1 MGVGIAAGAGAAEN
15 MTVDRK
21 SSRVALLGRAMRL
34 VWQSAPA
41 ATLAKA
47 PVLCIQGV
55 LPIVALYLT
64 KLLIDTITAGASSP
78 NPDFARVLWLIAGLG
93 GVALAAALCTSLAT
107 FIGEAQEHAVTDY
120 TVSLLLAKS
129 VAVDLAHYENST
141 YYDTL
146 HRAQQEASYR
156 PMRVVNGLA
165 QLAQSGVALTALV
178 GLLFSLHWIIAV
190 VLVAAA
196 LPGTLL
202 RLHYSRRLY
211 EWQRR
216 ATPVERQSWYFHGL
230 LTGDA
235 HAKEVRL
242 FDFGSLFIQR
252 VDDLRRKL
260 RRLRLRLTAGRAIGE
275 LTGEVASMLAIFG
288 ALAYIAHETLYG
300 AITVGSLVMYYQAFQ
315 SGQAYLREVFGA
327 LAHLYEDALFLG
339 NLFEFLAVQPR
350 IVEPPAARTLPQPM
364 QRGIEFNHVRLVYG
378 GSDRPVVDDITMTIR
393 PGEHIALVGANG
405 AGKTTLVKLLC
416 RLYDPTEGTITLDGI
431 DLRELS
437 LAALRRQISVVFQ
450 DFAHYDLTMRE
461 NIWLGNVQLALNDR
475 KIVTAAQAAGA
486 EALIDKLPH
495 GYDTRLGKWFDDEQ
509 ELSVGEWQKV
519 ALARA
524 FVRDAQILVLDEPT
538 SALDPAAE
546 YEVFCRFRQLAAG
559 RTTILISHRFSTV
572 RMADRIYVLTNG
584 RFSES
589 GSHDELLARGGEY
602 ARMFELQATSYR

>member
-1 MGVGIAAGAGAAEN
+1 

-21 SSRVALLGRAMRL
+21 SSRLLLLGRAVRL

-47 PVLCIQGV
+47 ALLCIQGV
-55 LPIVALYLT
+55 LPIITLYLT
-64 KLLIDTITAGASSP
+64 KLLIDAVTAGASSP
-78 NPDFARVLWLIAGLG
+78 NPDFAHVLWLVAGLG
-93 GVALAAALCTSLAT
+93 GVALAGALCLSLAT
-107 FIGEAQEHAVTDY
+107 FFGEAQEHAVTDY
-120 TVSLLLAKS
+120 AVSLLLAKS

-146 HRAQQEASYR
+146 HRAQREASYR

-165 QLAQSGVALTALV
+165 QLAQSGVALVALV
-178 GLLFSLHWIIAV
+178 GLLFSLHWVIAV

-202 RLHYSRRLY
+202 RLNYSHRFY

-216 ATPVERQSWYFHGL
+216 ATPVERQTWYFHGL

-252 VDDLRRKL
+252 VNDLRRNL
-260 RRLRLRLTAGRAIGE
+260 RRLRLRLTGGRAIGE
-275 LTGEVASMLAIFG
+275 LTGEVASIFAIFG
-288 ALAYIAHETLYG
+288 ALAFIAHETLYG
-300 AITVGSLVMYYQAFQ
+300 AITVGSLVMYYQAFH
-315 SGQAYLREVFGA
+315 SGQTYLREVFGA

-339 NLFEFLAVQPR
+339 NLFEFLDVQPR
-350 IVEPPAARTLPQPM
+350 IVEPSAARALPQPM
-364 QRGIEFNHVRLVYG
+364 QRGIAFNHVRLTYG
-378 GSDRPVVDDITMTIR
+378 GSDRPVLDDITMTIR

-450 DFAHYDLTMRE
+450 DFAHYDLTVRE
-461 NIWLGNVQLALNDR
+461 NIWLGNILLEPDDR
-475 KIVTAAQAAGA
+475 KIAAAAHAAGA
-486 EALIDKLPH
+486 ETMIGRLPH
-495 GYDTRLGKWFDDEQ
+495 GYETRLGKWFDDDR
-509 ELSVGEWQKV
+509 ELSVGEWQKI

-524 FVRDAQILVLDEPT
+524 FVRDAQIVVLDEPT
-538 SALDPAAE
+538 SALDPSAE
-546 YEVFCRFRQLAAG
+546 YEVFRKFRELAAG

-572 RMADRIYVLTNG
+572 RMADRIYVLANG
-584 RFSES
+584 RITKS
-589 GSHDELLARGGEY
+589 GSHDELMGRGGEY
-602 ARMFELQATSYR
+602 ARMFELQAMSYR